1 MGYSWERCLVIAS
14 DIPPV
19 LDKAFRCSSYFSSIF
34 PGAFCC
40 LKNENSLFENAYH
53 LGGEVAY
60 GFCVL
65 KQYYKRALL
74 NSKKKKNKTFTRE
87 RERERAE
94 KTAFKVDKIQ
104 NHTIAGILGKNVKLS
119 LILFSFFILSTPTG
133 TWNFISEIFSLI
145 FQQLF

>member
-65 KQYYKRALL
+65 KQYYKRALF
-74 NSKKKKNKTFTRE
+74 NSKKKKKKKKKTKLLQERE
-87 RERERAE
+87 REREQKKQRL
-94 KTAFKVDKIQ
+94 K
-104 NHTIAGILGKNVKLS
+104 
-119 LILFSFFILSTPTG
+119 
-133 TWNFISEIFSLI
+133 
-145 FQQLF
+145 